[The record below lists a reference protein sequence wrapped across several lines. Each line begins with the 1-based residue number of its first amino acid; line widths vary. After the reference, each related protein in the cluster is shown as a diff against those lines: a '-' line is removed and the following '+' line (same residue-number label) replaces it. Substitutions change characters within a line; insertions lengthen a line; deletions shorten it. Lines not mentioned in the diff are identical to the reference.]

1 MSLRFFKLVITG
13 MSVSVIG
20 IVLVQVFL
28 IKDAVESS
36 SHQFS
41 MSAKQVLINVADKI
55 ENNEINN
62 YYTQYLEK
70 TDSIS
75 ADNLELSSLFSVEN
89 NNHSNKTYI
98 YSNSILQEN
107 YKIASPFLSKDQ
119 DSIEFKK
126 LVNRE
131 ITQVVNKNEVDGKKI
146 SNTKIFKKINSLDPI
161 QRKLFLDV
169 LKKKLSKLPVYKRV
183 NQNKLKKLI
192 KKEIEKRELN
202 SDYDFGIFQNGL
214 ATKVR
219 SASFNLNSKSTYGV
233 PIFSN
238 TNPTDKFQLFVN
250 YKDKNEQIIKSVF
263 WMATL
268 CALFSVIIILT
279 FYFTVKQLFNQ
290 RQISQI
296 KTDFINNMTHEF
308 KTPIATINLALDSLK
323 NKKVFENPDKNKHYL
338 KMIRDENKR
347 MHAQVENVLR
357 ISKLERNELNIEK
370 DRFKLHDI
378 IDDAVN
384 AVELIVESR
393 QGYINKHYAANKSS
407 ILANHS
413 HLTNV
418 VINILDNAIKYSK
431 DQPKIDIFTEN
442 VKNFIILRV
451 SDQGIGMTKST
462 LKKVFDKFYREHTGD
477 VHNVKGHGLGLAYV
491 KRIVDDHNGEIDV
504 ESEKE
509 KGSSF
514 IIKLPLIT

>member
-1 MSLRFFKLVITG
+1 MSLKFFKLVITG
-13 MSVSVIG
+13 MSVSVVG
-20 IVLVQVFL
+20 IIIVQIFL

-41 MSAKQVLINVADKI
+41 MSAKQVLINVSDQI

-62 YYTQYLEK
+62 YYTQYLSK

-89 NNHSNKTYI
+89 NNYTNKTYI

-107 YKIASPFLSKDQ
+107 YKIASPFLSEDQ

-131 ITQVVNKNEVDGKKI
+131 MTRVVNKNEVDGKKI
-146 SNTKIFKKINSLDPI
+146 SDTKIFKKINSLDRV
-161 QRKLFLDV
+161 QRKLFFNV
-169 LKKKLSKLPVYKRV
+169 LKNKLSKLPVYDRV
-183 NQNKLKKLI
+183 NQNHLENLIRKEI
-192 KKEIEKRELN
+192 KKRDLK
-202 SDYDFGIFQNGL
+202 SDFEFGIFQNGL
-214 ATKVR
+214 ATKVK
-219 SASFNLNSKSTYGV
+219 SSGFKLNSKATYGV

-238 TNPTDKFQLFVN
+238 TNPDAGFQLFVN
-250 YKDKNEQIIKSVF
+250 YKDKNEQIVKSVF
-263 WMATL
+263 WMAIL
-268 CALFSVIIILT
+268 CALFSIIIILT

-323 NKKVFENPDKNKHYL
+323 NTKIFDDAEKNKRYL

-370 DRFKLHDI
+370 ERYELHDI
-378 IDDAVN
+378 VDNAAQ
-384 AVELIVESR
+384 AVELIVENR
-393 QGYINKHYAANKSS
+393 EGYINKHYSADKSS
-407 ILANHS
+407 VLANQS

-418 VINILDNAIKYSK
+418 FINILDNAIKYSK
-431 DQPKIDIFTEN
+431 EQPKIDIFTEN
-442 VKNFIILRV
+442 VKNFIVLRV

-491 KRIVDDHNGEIDV
+491 KRIVDDHNGEINV
-504 ESEKE
+504 ESEKD